1 MALVLVIWIIILLG
15 LSLWKTKHLAK
26 TKFGLMKLLN
36 NTNSKREQSRS
47 YPVVFLLRSV
57 MKTLQERAKDF
68 VVIAAAQDTLSDNT
82 DVVLYLLMLI
92 SEIQNEDES

>member
-1 MALVLVIWIIILLG
+1 
-15 LSLWKTKHLAK
+15 
-26 TKFGLMKLLN
+26 MKA
-36 NTNSKREQSRS
+36 
-47 YPVVFLLRSV
+47 
-57 MKTLQERAKDF
+57 LQERAKDF

>member
-1 MALVLVIWIIILLG
+1 LKGNRAILIQWFLLG
-15 LSLWKTKHLAK
+15 
-26 TKFGLMKLLN
+26 
-36 NTNSKREQSRS
+36 
-47 YPVVFLLRSV
+47 SV
-57 MKTLQERAKDF
+57 MKALQERAKDF